1 MNKLNQLLKTVAQTP
16 PISGLLLLGAALLG
30 VWYVTFSA
38 SWDSALA
45 LWAWGAAIL
54 YPLYA
59 EGVENKTRWQHPQKP
74 SQWTAW
80 ALLALALLLTLTGA
94 KLWVLPTLLAAGVFF
109 FGNLR
114 MGLYGAGALL
124 VWTLILPQAEYLQHL
139 ISLPMRI
146 MSAGFSSEILS
157 LFGFDSMADQTA
169 VSINGK
175 LIAITAACSGIEQL
189 EAMLF
194 ICWILSFSMQ
204 RGPLYQLL
212 HFFMLLP
219 ILLVSNTIRLVIT
232 LLGVEI
238 VGDIFI
244 SDTVHTSLGFG
255 MVLLSI
261 LLFVGVGALFPK
273 KAASQKTE

>member
-1 MNKLNQLLKTVAQTP
+1 
-16 PISGLLLLGAALLG
+16 
-30 VWYVTFSA
+30 
-38 SWDSALA
+38 
-45 LWAWGAAIL
+45 
-54 YPLYA
+54 
-59 EGVENKTRWQHPQKP
+59 
-74 SQWTAW
+74 
-80 ALLALALLLTLTGA
+80 
-94 KLWVLPTLLAAGVFF
+94 
-109 FGNLR
+109 
-114 MGLYGAGALL
+114 
-124 VWTLILPQAEYLQHL
+124 
-139 ISLPMRI
+139 
-146 MSAGFSSEILS
+146 
-157 LFGFDSMADQTA
+157 
-169 VSINGK
+169 
-175 LIAITAACSGIEQL
+175 
-189 EAMLF
+189 
-194 ICWILSFSMQ
+194 MQ